1 MELRNFQTVAVAGSL
16 LLLGL
21 VLELIRR
28 RALKEE
34 LWVPWLLVGLAPLLA
49 GLWIEPWARLAQ
61 WLEVRYE
68 PILLVAGALALC
80 LGMILYLTVVISTL
94 MRQSLRLAQDVAMLR
109 ERVESLGAP
118 ADGAARPESA

>member
-1 MELRNFQTVAVAGSL
+1 MELQNFQTAAVLGSL

-34 LWVPWLLVGLAPLLA
+34 LWVPWIVVSLAPLLA
-49 GLWIEPWARLAQ
+49 GLWIEPWARLAR

-68 PILLVAGALALC
+68 PILLVAGAMALC
-80 LGMILYLTVVISTL
+80 LFMILYLTVVISTL
-94 MRQSLRLAQDVAMLR
+94 MRQNLRLAQDVAVLR
-109 ERVESLGAP
+109 ERVDWLDAGRPSSP
-118 ADGAARPESA
+118 AGPA

>member
-1 MELRNFQTVAVAGSL
+1 MELRNFQTVAVVGSL

-28 RALKEE
+28 RAFKEE
-34 LWVPWLLVGLAPLLA
+34 LWVPWILVSLAPLLA
-49 GLWIEPWARLAQ
+49 GLWIEPWARLAH

-68 PILLVAGALALC
+68 PILLVVGGIALC

-94 MRQSLRLAQDVAMLR
+94 MRQNLRLAQDVAVLR
-109 ERVESLGAP
+109 ERMEALDAGGPREPGVG
-118 ADGAARPESA
+118 SA

>member
-1 MELRNFQTVAVAGSL
+1 MELQNFQTAAVLGSL

-34 LWVPWLLVGLAPLLA
+34 LWVPWIVVSLAPLLA
-49 GLWIEPWARLAQ
+49 GLWIEPWARLAR

-68 PILLVAGALALC
+68 PILLVAGAMALC
-80 LGMILYLTVVISTL
+80 LFMILYLTVVISTL
-94 MRQSLRLAQDVAMLR
+94 MRQNLRLAQDVAVLR
-109 ERVESLGAP
+109 ERVDWLDAGRPSSPPGP
-118 ADGAARPESA
+118 A

>member
-21 VLELIRR
+21 VFELIRR

-34 LWVPWLLVGLAPLLA
+34 LWVPWILVSLVPLLA

-68 PILLVAGALALC
+68 PILLVAGAMALC
-80 LGMILYLTVVISTL
+80 FGMILYLTVVISSL
-94 MRQSLRLAQDVAMLR
+94 MRQNLRLAQDVAVLR
-109 ERVESLGAP
+109 ERVESLDAP
-118 ADGAARPESA
+118 AAGRARPESA